1 LTYLL
6 LAPTS
11 SFPPRTQRDLDHI
24 STYCPFLESD
34 STYAYPDGPEN
45 AGKLKEAFQSGHK
58 SLGKAVFN
66 THLWPPPPPHN
77 DNDDASG
84 GAESWFPPPTT
95 DTKYI
100 YVHRP
105 PRDAAAS
112 FYHHLTH
119 MPPSEGGID
128 ADVTKFVKEWVEG
141 KVAYGMWGDHLD
153 KWLGFARGNDNVL
166 VVSYVDMRQ
175 DLFGVL
181 LQVRDH
187 LGLDLSEEAV
197 KEKVMPRLTLEYMKS
212 NVDKYE
218 PKSVSWVEKGDG
230 FQFVRT
236 GGGAKGLFDQVREV
250 SALPLFALCSLLFAL
265 CSLLFALCSLLFALC
280 SLLFAFA
287 NSSLRPSQE
296 HEKIFAD
303 YLDTVPCLADL
314 GYN

>member
-1 LTYLL
+1 
-6 LAPTS
+6 
-11 SFPPRTQRDLDHI
+11 
-24 STYCPFLESD
+24 
-34 STYAYPDGPEN
+34 
-45 AGKLKEAFQSGHK
+45 
-58 SLGKAVFN
+58 
-66 THLWPPPPPHN
+66 
-77 DNDDASG
+77 
-84 GAESWFPPPTT
+84 
-95 DTKYI
+95 
-100 YVHRP
+100 
-105 PRDAAAS
+105 
-112 FYHHLTH
+112 

-280 SLLFAFA
+280 SLLFALCF
-287 NSSLRPSQE
+287 R
-296 HEKIFAD
+296 
-303 YLDTVPCLADL
+303 
-314 GYN
+314 